1 MRTVV
6 KQPSFSAGSP
16 RICAF
21 PRAGGGFWRLA
32 LTALTCCTL
41 FSACS
46 PTLAP
51 TAPSSRS
58 GYQLKYGLGSDA
70 LLQVNSPDLDRRLAQ
85 HSRQPLR
92 LDFSTAHVRSLET
105 SAMPGDLNI
114 ELFTP
119 EQDKKSRLLFHFAD
133 EGRLLDRASLDTK
146 IRAHTWLLG
155 FNANMTPNPE
165 ETTGPAFH
173 LQSEF
178 SGLLGKRQPQQ
189 PPANQGD
196 RGSQRPSVT
205 ADTGGPTTTSTTLA
219 QGATTSTPRP
229 YYLAFHDTSL
239 GTASDGS
246 VNFLFSVGGYPAQD
260 FGEVVTTY
268 RLLSWSQAPEGMNAE
283 QESFEQ
289 AVAIGYRGNFS
300 SWVKS
305 FGHTLTYFDY
315 RGGDPE
321 QTEADTPGEEVLAK
335 EGDYQQWQSRV
346 ELSCGDDLPGW
357 SQGLLHGYRLD
368 LHLETQTALQRSGL
382 LPGGSHPAGAAWG
395 SLLRLNTAFGT
406 LSGKLSRSANQHR
419 LALGLQKSGLAG
431 ARVKLY
437 YEDIDYRSLGEL
449 ETRIGGQL
457 NLPLDETLLKILTP
471 GYWRP
476 PETRLF
482 AAQPTRGYTAPR
494 RGQHVPSLNNTTPG
508 ILQ

>member
-6 KQPSFSAGSP
+6 KHPPFSAGSP

-41 FSACS
+41 LSACS

-51 TAPSSRS
+51 TVPTNHSS
-58 GYQLKYGLGSDA
+58 YQLKYGLGSDA

-92 LDFSTAHVRSLET
+92 LDFSTAHARSLET
-105 SAMPGDLNI
+105 STIPGDLNI
-114 ELFTP
+114 EWFTP
-119 EQDKKSRLLFHFAD
+119 EQDKKSRLLFHFAE

-155 FNANMTPNPE
+155 FNANMTPNPQ

-189 PPANQGD
+189 PQAEDGSKPPATPGD
-196 RGSQRPSVT
+196 ASKP
-205 ADTGGPTTTSTTLA
+205 ATSTTLT
-219 QGATTSTPRP
+219 QGARTSAPRP
-229 YYLAFHDTSL
+229 YYLAFHDASL
-239 GTASDGS
+239 GTDSDGS
-246 VNFLFSVGGYPAQD
+246 VNFLFSVGGYPGQD
-260 FGEVVTTY
+260 FGEVVTSY
-268 RLLSWSQAPEGMNAE
+268 RLLSWSQAPEGMNE
-283 QESFEQ
+283 KQESFEQ

-300 SWVKS
+300 SWIKS

-321 QTEADTPGEEVLAK
+321 QAEAETPGEAVLAK
-335 EGDYQQWQSRV
+335 QGDYQQWQSRV
-346 ELSCGDDLPGW
+346 ELSCGDDLLRW

-382 LPGGSHPAGAAWG
+382 LPGGSRSAGAAWG
-395 SLLRLNTAFGT
+395 SQLRLNTVFGT
-406 LSGKLSRSANQHR
+406 LSGKLSRSAHQHR

-457 NLPLDETLLKILTP
+457 NLPLDESLLKILTP
-471 GYWRP
+471 GYWRN
-476 PETRLF
+476 PETKLF
-482 AAQPTRGYTAPR
+482 AAQPTKGYTAPR